1 MPYKWFFFLIIHDL
15 DFEPWEE
22 FYYRCFFPFLQK
34 LQKILRFSNILLTPF
49 HILLVSLRIEMTLLI
64 CRHYIPSSQYSYLV
78 VSYVATFFPKW
89 WCERC
94 VFLLCNCLSLR
105 NWLKSRTIFAC
116 PDIRISNIFHCTAS
130 KSSIKSWFFWYQ
142 FLRQNQTLDFW

>member
-1 MPYKWFFFLIIHDL
+1 MQNIFMNNSLIKKVNYKINFTLKTYLQQKQLPYKLFFFLIIHDL

-34 LQKILRFSNILLTPF
+34 LQKILRFSNILLTPV

-64 CRHYIPSSQYSYLV
+64 CRHYIPSSQYSYLA

-94 VFLLCNCLSLR
+94 VFLLCNYLSLR
-105 NWLKSRTIFAC
+105 NWLKKQDNFCLSGH
-116 PDIRISNIFHCTAS
+116 PDF
-130 KSSIKSWFFWYQ
+130 
-142 FLRQNQTLDFW
+142 